1 MKNLKCSKVVIWTTI
16 CIFISFLFVMMVWGG
31 LRPLSV
37 MSGSM
42 EQSIKTGSVA
52 IIETN
57 LTDFKDI
64 EEGDIITFDIGGSL
78 VTHRAVDITEDGV
91 YTKGDANN
99 ARDPWIVT
107 DDNYYGKELFSVP
120 YIGFLIVFIR
130 QHIIVTV
137 LVIAAVLLTAKIL
150 KERRKP

>member
-1 MKNLKCSKVVIWTTI
+1 MTVL
-16 CIFISFLFVMMVWGG
+16 
-31 LRPLSV
+31 
-37 MSGSM
+37 SGSM
-42 EQSIKTGSVA
+42 DPSIKTGSVA

-57 LTDFKDI
+57 LTDFKNI
-64 EEGDIITFDIGGSL
+64 EKGDIITFDIGGSL

-107 DDNYYGKELFSVP
+107 DTNYYGKELFSVP
-120 YIGFLIVFIR
+120 YIGFLVVFIR

-137 LVIAAVLLTAKIL
+137 LVIIAICLLAKFL
-150 KERRKP
+150 RKEEKNE